1 MTESCVLELRE
12 MGREWDLLLVK
23 VRWFQL
29 LELVV
34 VLQLLLLLLDVGLRR
49 IIRGLFVRWLGFLV
63 LLDTAGGLGAL
74 DDLNLRVS
82 KCLFLWRW
90 VVSVLQVK

>member
-1 MTESCVLELRE
+1 MMGNCRCVLRGME
-12 MGREWDLLLVK
+12 REWDLLLVR
-23 VRWFQL
+23 VRRFQL
-29 LELVV
+29 LKLVV
-34 VLQLLLLLLDVGLRR
+34 VLRLLLLLLDVGLRR
-49 IIRGLFVRWLGFLV
+49 IIRGLFVQWLGFLV

-74 DDLNLRVS
+74 DGSNLLVS